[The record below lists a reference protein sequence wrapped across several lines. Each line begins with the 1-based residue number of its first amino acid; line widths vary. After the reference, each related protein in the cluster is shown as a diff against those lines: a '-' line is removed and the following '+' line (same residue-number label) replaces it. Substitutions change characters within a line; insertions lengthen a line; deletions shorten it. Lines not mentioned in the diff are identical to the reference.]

1 MARSLSSPSGSS
13 LVLSTLL
20 ALAWPLAGSG
30 FAQEG
35 YAVGVGDLV
44 ASDAV
49 SGDEYGM
56 AVEAAGPHAA
66 VGAPSRSE
74 AALLAGAVYTF
85 ERVAGQWLPTQKLLP
100 PGATD
105 GDRFGVALSLD
116 GDTLLIG
123 APGSDASLP
132 DAGAAFLYHFDG
144 AQWVHARTLHSP
156 LPEAAS
162 RFGQVVEAHGDFLF
176 VGAPY
181 HDAAGTNA
189 GAVFVYDRFGQP
201 VDGPRVLFDADI
213 APGDE
218 FGSSLAC
225 EGATLVI
232 GAPGRATMGNWS
244 GGANVFLLQLGAWR
258 EVYDLTPTDLQPSS
272 FFGRSVAL
280 EGSRLLVGASGDSQE
295 QFLSGA
301 VYGFEFGGDGWIQT
315 QKLKARLPRQGA
327 QFGFSLGLVGDRFAV
342 GARYDPELAANAGRV
357 FLFGWE
363 PGGWAEVQS
372 IGEAAAGHNHWFGAA
387 VALLS
392 GEVIVGAPHSNGATQ
407 ESGSVHV
414 LSLQPGVPFCFG
426 DGDSGICPCGNE
438 SIGMGGCENSAGDGA
453 HLYASGS
460 SSAQAG
466 SLAFH
471 LQGASSGR
479 TALLA
484 VGDISLQPSGNSLFG
499 DGLLCIAGP
508 RPLGVRVVGTAG
520 LVDWSGAPVTGDPTW
535 GLGETRAFQVIY
547 RDVATSP
554 CGFGFNTSNA
564 YAIERTP

>member
-1 MARSLSSPSGSS
+1 MARSLTSPSGVS
-13 LVLSTLL
+13 LIASMLL
-20 ALAWPLAGSG
+20 ALVWPLAGAG

-35 YAVGVGDLV
+35 YAVGAGDLV

-49 SGDEYGM
+49 SGDEYGL
-56 AVEAAGPHAA
+56 AVEANGTHAA
-66 VGAPSRSE
+66 VGAPGRSE
-74 AALLAGAVYTF
+74 AALQAGAVYTF
-85 ERVAGQWLPTQKLLP
+85 TRVAGQWLPRQKLLP
-100 PGATD
+100 PLATEQ
-105 GDRFGVALSLD
+105 DRFGLALSLE
-116 GDTLLIG
+116 GDTLLVG
-123 APGSDASLP
+123 APGSDASRP

-144 AQWVHARTLHSP
+144 SQWVHARTLRSP

-162 RFGQVVEAHGDFLF
+162 RFGQAVEARGDFLF

-189 GAVFVYDRFGQP
+189 GAVFVFDRFGQP
-201 VDGPRVLFDADI
+201 VDGPRVLYNAGI
-213 APGDE
+213 EAGDE

-225 EGATLVI
+225 EASTLVI
-232 GAPGRATMGNWS
+232 GAPGRATMGSWS
-244 GGANVFLLQLGAWR
+244 GGAYVFLHQLGAWR
-258 EVYDLTPTDLQPSS
+258 EVYDLTPTDLQSSS
-272 FFGRSVAL
+272 FFGRSVAI
-280 EGSRLLVGASGDSQE
+280 EDSRLLVGAAGDSQE

-327 QFGFSLGLVGDRFAV
+327 QFGFSVDLALDRFVV

-357 FLFGWE
+357 FLFTWE
-363 PGGWAEVQS
+363 GTGWAEAQS
-372 IGEAAAGHNHWFGAA
+372 IGEIAPGHNHWFGAA
-387 VALLS
+387 VALLP
-392 GEVIVGAPHSNGATQ
+392 GEVIVGAPHAQGATQ
-407 ESGSVHV
+407 DSGMVHV

-453 HLYASGS
+453 HLYASGT
-460 SSAQAG
+460 SSAQGG

-471 LQGASSGR
+471 LQGARPGR

-484 VGDISLQPSGNSLFG
+484 VGDVSLQLSGSSLFG
-499 DGLLCIAGP
+499 DGLLCVAGP
-508 RPLGVRVVGTAG
+508 RPLGVRVVGAG
-520 LVDWSGAPVTGDPTW
+520 GVVDWSGTLVTSDPAW
-535 GLGETRAFQVIY
+535 DLGETRAFQAIY

-564 YAIERTP
+564 YAIERAP